1 METHQI
7 LNGKVQLYRRGDSR
21 IWQCAAS
28 VGGKQRRATTR
39 RDSVALASE
48 FAEDWY
54 LGLRGKARAGILL
67 SERSFAQAAEQFL
80 KEYEII
86 TEGERSKR
94 WTEGH
99 EIRLRVHLLPF
110 FGELGVSKVTPG
122 KVQDYRIHR
131 MTSRLEPNPHSRS
144 NRPLLDKPPARST
157 LHNEIV
163 TLRQVLKTAIRQ
175 GWLSHLPDLSAPYRT
190 QGKIV
195 HRPWFSP
202 AEYKQLYEATRAYAR
217 QPFHECHR
225 WNAEQV
231 HDYVL
236 FLANTGLRPDEAKN
250 LQHRDVAIVEDDA
263 TGETILE
270 IEVRGKRG
278 VGYCKSMPSAVRP
291 YERLLHRPKPAQ
303 VDSRRER
310 QRRRRE
316 GLPQLADEPPPPE
329 YPDAMDPVFPGNHVR
344 LFNGVLARARLKRDR
359 DEKPRT
365 AYSLRHTYICM
376 RLMEGADIYQI
387 AKNCRTSVEMIEKFY
402 AAHIKSTLDAAS
414 INVRRPKP
422 ASARKLALAS
432 AAIDIEDDG

>member
-1 METHQI
+1 VESHQI
-7 LNGKVQLYRRGDSR
+7 LNGKVQLYRRGESR
-21 IWQCAAS
+21 VWQCAAS
-28 VGGKQRRATTR
+28 VGGKQRRATTKR
-39 RDSVALASE
+39 ESLALASE

-54 LGLRGKARAGILL
+54 LAMRGKDHAGILL
-67 SERSFAQAAEQFL
+67 SEKSFAQAAQQFL
-80 KEYEII
+80 KEYGII

-99 EIRLRVHLLPF
+99 EIRLRIHLLPF
-110 FGELGVSKVTPG
+110 FGELGLSKVTPG
-122 KVQDYRIHR
+122 RVQDYRIHR
-131 MTSRLEPNPHSRS
+131 MTSRLEPNPASRS
-144 NRPLLDKPPARST
+144 NRRLIDKPPARST
-157 LHNEIV
+157 LHNEMV

-175 GWLSHLPDLSAPYRT
+175 GWLQHLPDLSAPYRT
-190 QGKIV
+190 QGKVV

-217 QPFHECHR
+217 DPYHERDR

-250 LQHRDVAIVEDDA
+250 LQHRDVAIVEDAA

-291 YERLLHRPKPAQ
+291 YERLLNRPKPVQAE
-303 VDSRRER
+303 SRREG
-310 QRRRRE
+310 QRRRKE
-316 GLPQLADEPPPPE
+316 GLLPLSEDPQPLE
-329 YPDAMDPVFPGNHVR
+329 YPDARDPVFPGNHVR
-344 LFNGVLARARLKRDR
+344 LFNGILSRAALKRDR

-422 ASARKLALAS
+422 ASVPKASAR
-432 AAIDIEDDG
+432 AAIDLDDE

>member
-1 METHQI
+1 MPNHEI
-7 LNGKVQLYRRGDSR
+7 LGGKVQLYQRGDGR
-21 IWQCAAS
+21 VWQCSATIE
-28 VGGKQRRATTR
+28 GKQRRGTTKQE
-39 RDSVALASE
+39 SLALAKE
-48 FAEDWY
+48 VAEDWY
-54 LGLRGKARAGILL
+54 LGLRGKSRAGLLL
-67 SERSFAQAAEQFL
+67 SEKTFAQVAERFL
-80 KEYEII
+80 KEYEVI

-110 FGELGVSKVTPG
+110 FGELGISQVTPG

-131 MTSRLEPNPHSRS
+131 MTSRLEPNPASKS
-144 NRPLLDKPPARST
+144 NRPLKDKPPARST

-163 TLRQVLKTAIRQ
+163 TLRQVLKTGIRHA
-175 GWLSHLPDLSAPYRT
+175 WLKYLPDLSPPYRT

-202 AEYKQLYEATRAYAR
+202 AEYKQLYEATRAYSKE
-217 QPFHECHR
+217 PFHDHFK

-236 FLANTGLRPDEAKN
+236 FLANTGLRPDEARN
-250 LQHRDVAIVEDDA
+250 LQHRDVAVVKDE
-263 TGETILE
+263 GSGQTILE

-278 VGYCKSMPSAVRP
+278 VGFCKSMPSAVRP
-291 YERLLHRPKPAQ
+291 YERLRDRAKPSQ

-310 QRRRRE
+310 QRQRRMGVE
-316 GLPQLADEPPPPE
+316 VSDEPPEPI
-329 YPDAMDPVFPGNHVR
+329 YPGTMDAVFPGNHVK
-344 LFNGVLARARLKRDR
+344 LFNGILARADLKHDR

-414 INVRRPKP
+414 INVRRAKP
-422 ASARKLALAS
+422 SSVRKQVLAVDLL
-432 AAIDIEDDG
+432 DEDA